1 MGRSYNKG
9 EEPVPGYKLI
19 QPLGR
24 GGFGEVWKANGPGGI
39 PVALKIIGLTG
50 KQGFKELRAIQRVKL
65 IRHPNLVPITAF
77 WLKDRAGNVLD

>member
-1 MGRSYNKG
+1 MGRSYYKG

-24 GGFGEVWKANGPGGI
+24 GGFGEVWKATGPGGI

-50 KQGFKELRAIQRVKL
+50 KQGSKELRAITHCPHQ
-65 IRHPNLVPITAF
+65 
-77 WLKDRAGNVLD
+77 